1 MLHPSY
7 SELISAVNSG
17 VAEGEEPV
25 VNSRYSIVIATA
37 KRARQLVA
45 GEAPLVD
52 ADEKKK
58 PLSVAVDEL
67 YNRQV
72 RILSEDE
79 IAALETGEQ
88 TTEPDSQET
97 DEEGVQIR
105 EKERPHYSGISIDDY
120 TDEDIE
126 ELTVRARELYDGDLL
141 ANNELDVHIASLK
154 AEIKD
159 YKDHK
164 RIISAVSVAAS
175 TNVDFFE
182 DDGFEFARIYCGYNV
197 TEGSS
202 TKQVRQIFLL
212 RRDEDRRWKIYGWDS
227 VDHVNPQ

>member
-58 PLSVAVDEL
+58 PLSIAVDEL

-79 IAALETGEQ
+79 IAELEAEEREREQ
-88 TTEPDSQET
+88 SEE
-97 DEEGVQIR
+97 DEEDRDVGEEDGHTQAR

-120 TDEDIE
+120 TDEDI
-126 ELTVRARELYDGDLL
+126 DDL
-141 ANNELDVHIASLK
+141 AG
-154 AEIKD
+154 
-159 YKDHK
+159 
-164 RIISAVSVAAS
+164 
-175 TNVDFFE
+175 E
-182 DDGFEFARIYCGYNV
+182 DDDEFEEDEYEGDGFVKEEYGEDY
-197 TEGSS
+197 EGDDY
-202 TKQVRQIFLL
+202 R
-212 RRDEDRRWKIYGWDS
+212 E
-227 VDHVNPQ
+227 